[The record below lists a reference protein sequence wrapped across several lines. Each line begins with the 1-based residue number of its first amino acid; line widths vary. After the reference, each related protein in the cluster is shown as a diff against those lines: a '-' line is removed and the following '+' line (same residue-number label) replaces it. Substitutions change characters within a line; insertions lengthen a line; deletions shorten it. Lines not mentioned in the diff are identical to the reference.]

1 VGAPTLHH
9 KITVR
14 SGLGQTMIPERDMR
28 IRDMRVRFHVDL
40 MCRLMSIFT
49 RLRNS
54 VKLSI
59 KRMQLLPLNSI
70 NVT

>member
-1 VGAPTLHH
+1 
-9 KITVR
+9 
-14 SGLGQTMIPERDMR
+14 MIPDRDMR

-40 MCRLMSIFT
+40 MCRLRSLFT

-54 VKLSI
+54 VKLPI
-59 KRMQLLPLNSI
+59 KRMQLLPLKII